1 MRLKSNIIIKT
12 YNDKSCY
19 LIDLESEEEN
29 FYKCENVT
37 SILINYINDKN
48 NFDEADLI
56 KMLKSEFRDVKSD
69 QIEND
74 VTEFINYMKNQNF
87 VAE

>member
-1 MRLKSNIIIKT
+1 MRLKSNIIIKR
-12 YNDKSCY
+12 YNDESCY

-29 FYKCENVT
+29 FYKCEDVT
-37 SILINYINDKN
+37 SLLVNYINDKDT
-48 NFDEADLI
+48 FDKEDLI
-56 KMLKSEFRDVKSD
+56 NILKSVYRDVKSD

-74 VTEFINYMKNQNF
+74 VTEFINYMKEQNF

>member
-1 MRLKSNIIIKT
+1 LRLKSNIIIKT